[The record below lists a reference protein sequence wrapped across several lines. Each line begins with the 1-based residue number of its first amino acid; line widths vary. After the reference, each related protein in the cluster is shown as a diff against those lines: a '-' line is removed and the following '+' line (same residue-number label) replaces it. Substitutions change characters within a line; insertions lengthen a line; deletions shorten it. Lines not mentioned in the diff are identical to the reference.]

1 MNGTREV
8 LLNQVGHLVDGEGGN
23 ARNFAKLL
31 LFLPGHFGLS

>member
-1 MNGTREV
+1 M